1 MFLEEKLRCIR
12 MQRGEGI
19 EGIELFVT
27 RIQEVRDQ
35 LVAAGA
41 APQPSELVR
50 LTLNSVLE
58 D

>member
-1 MFLEEKLRCIR
+1 